1 MAIKNIFNTI
11 ASVILLL
18 IFLVSCKAPEV
29 PAKADDA
36 GATPEGISAF
46 VSSNNQFA
54 FDIYSQLSKDDK
66 NVFVS
71 PWSIV
76 AALGMTYE
84 GARGDTAKE
93 IANVFHFTQTDAERR
108 ASFAKIHN
116 EFNERNDNY
125 KLYTA
130 NALWAQEGYNF
141 LDDYLNTV
149 SKYYAGKTTNLDFR
163 TKTEESR
170 KTINSWVEGQT
181 NNKIKDLFP
190 QGTLDPMTRLVLT
203 NAIYFK
209 GTWVKE
215 FDKDKTT
222 DAPFYKTPSQT
233 VNVPMMQ
240 RTDDEA
246 RFNYAETE
254 NLQVLEMP
262 YKGEKLSML
271 VLLPKGDISSLE
283 SKLNAE
289 NLAQWRSMLNMQEVK
304 VYMPKFTFE
313 TKYFLKDTLMAMGMP
328 LAFTAGDADFSG
340 MDGTNYLYIDT
351 VIHQAFVEVNEEGTE
366 AAAATGVG
374 IKATAIMQENIFRAD
389 HPFIFI
395 IQDRETGNIL
405 FMGRMSDPS

>member
-1 MAIKNIFNTI
+1 MKAKTIIAAI
-11 ASVILLL
+11 ILG
-18 IFLVSCKAPEV
+18 IFLFGCKAPEVQV

-36 GATPEGISAF
+36 GATPEGINAF
-46 VSSNNQFA
+46 VNSNNQFA

-93 IANVFHFTQTDAERR
+93 IANVFHFTQPDAERR
-108 ASFAKIHN
+108 ASFAKLHN
-116 EFNERNDNY
+116 LLNEKNDDY

-130 NALWAQEGYNF
+130 NALWAQEDYKF
-141 LDDYLNTV
+141 LDEYLNTA

-170 KTINSWVEGQT
+170 KTINSWVEDQT
-181 NNKIKDLFP
+181 NDKIKDLFP

-215 FDKDKTT
+215 FDKGNTMDSQ
-222 DAPFYKTPSQT
+222 FYITPDNAVS
-233 VNVPMMQ
+233 VPMMQ

-246 RFNYAETE
+246 VFNYAEIE
-254 NLQVLEMP
+254 NLQVLEML

-289 NLAQWRSMLNMQEVK
+289 NLAQWRSMLSMQEVK

-313 TKYFLKDTLMAMGMP
+313 TKYFLKDNLAAMGMP

-340 MDGTNYLYIDT
+340 MDGTKDLYIDI
-351 VIHQAFVEVNEEGTE
+351 VIHQAFVDVNEEGTE

-374 IKATAIMQENIFRAD
+374 MRLTAIMEENIFRAD

-405 FMGRMSDPS
+405 FMGKVMDPS

>member
-1 MAIKNIFNTI
+1 MKAKTMLAAI
-11 ASVILLL
+11 ILG
-18 IFLVSCKAPEV
+18 IFLIGCNAPDVQV
-29 PAKADDA
+29 PSPADET
-36 GATPEGISAF
+36 GATPEGVKAF

-54 FDIYSQLSKDDK
+54 FDIYSQLSKSGE

-84 GARGDTAKE
+84 GAKGQTAEE
-93 IANVFHFTQTDAERR
+93 IANVFHFTQADAERR

-116 EFNERNDNY
+116 LLNEKNDDY

-130 NALWAQEGYNF
+130 NALWAQEGYDF
-141 LDDYLNTV
+141 LEEYMNTV
-149 SKYYAGKTTNLDFR
+149 NKYYSGKTTNVDFM

-170 KTINSWVEGQT
+170 KMINSWVEDQT
-181 NNKIKDLFP
+181 NDKIKDLFP
-190 QGTLDPMTRLVLT
+190 SGTLDPMTRLVLT

-215 FDKDKTT
+215 FDKKDTRNT
-222 DAPFYKTPSQT
+222 PFYTTPDNT

-240 RTDDEA
+240 RTDSEA
-246 RFNYAETE
+246 VFNYAELE
-254 NLQVLEMP
+254 NIQILELP

-289 NLAQWRSMLNMQEVK
+289 NLAQWRSMLNAKEVK
-304 VYMPKFTFE
+304 VYMPKFKFE
-313 TKYFLKDTLMAMGMP
+313 TKYFLKDTLAAMGMP
-328 LAFTAGDADFSG
+328 LAFAPGDADFSG
-340 MDGTNYLYIDT
+340 MDGTKDLYIGI
-351 VIHQAFVEVNEEGTE
+351 VIHQAFVDVNEEGTE

-374 IKATAIMQENIFRAD
+374 MMATAIMQETIFRAD
-389 HPFIFI
+389 HPFVFI
-395 IQDRETGNIL
+395 IQDKETGNIL
-405 FMGRMSDPS
+405 FMGKVVDPS